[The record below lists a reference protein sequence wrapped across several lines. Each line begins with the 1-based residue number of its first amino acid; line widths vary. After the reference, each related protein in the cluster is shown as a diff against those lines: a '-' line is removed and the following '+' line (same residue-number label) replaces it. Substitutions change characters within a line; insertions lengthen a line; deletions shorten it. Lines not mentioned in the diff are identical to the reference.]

1 MRMDELIASVGV
13 TLKEGIES
21 VAGRLERQ
29 EEEIDQKELFY
40 ALVEFGELKYL
51 VKTLETR
58 LNILLTEFMRMNG
71 DKLLEY
77 GNMLAERKV
86 SSSRKNWEHNTLIE
100 AVVNKSISG
109 VSGIVVDPDT
119 GEVVDLANISKPLI
133 DSVVENLTRAAA
145 IRDWRVTAL
154 RAMIPGLNPD
164 DFCEVEK
171 AERVSIRRKQ

>member
-1 MRMDELIASVGV
+1 MRMDELIADTAE
-13 TLKEGIES
+13 TLKNGIEP

-29 EEEIDQKELFY
+29 EEDIDAKELFY
-40 ALVEFGELKYL
+40 ALIEFGEFKYL
-51 VKTLETR
+51 VRTLETR
-58 LNILLTEFMRMNG
+58 LNILLTQHMRMSG
-71 DKLLEY
+71 EKYLEF

-100 AVVNKSISG
+100 AVVNKA
-109 VSGIVVDPDT
+109 VSGASSSVVDPTT
-119 GEVVDLANISKPLI
+119 GEVVDLAYISKPLI
-133 DSVVENLTRAAA
+133 DAVVENLTRAAA

-154 RAMIPGLNPD
+154 RSMIPGLNPD

>member
-1 MRMDELIASVGV
+1 MRMDELIADVGE
-13 TLKEGIES
+13 TLKKGIES

-29 EEEIDQKELFY
+29 EEKIDEQELFY

-51 VKTLETR
+51 VRTLETR
-58 LNILLTEFMRMNG
+58 LNIILTENMRLSGEKYLEFNG
-71 DKLLEY
+71 
-77 GNMLAERKV
+77 MLAERKV

-100 AVVNKSISG
+100 AVVNKAISG
-109 VSGIVVDPDT
+109 ASESVVDPNT
-119 GEVVDLANISKPLI
+119 GEVVDLASISKPLI
-133 DSVVENLTRAAA
+133 DAVVENLTRAAA

>member
-1 MRMDELIASVGV
+1 MRMDELIADTGE
-13 TLKEGIES
+13 TLKKGIES

-29 EEEIDQKELFY
+29 EEAIDAKELFY

-51 VKTLETR
+51 VRTLETR
-58 LNILLTEFMRMNG
+58 LNVLLTEYMRMNG
-71 DKLLEY
+71 EKLLEF
-77 GNMLAERKV
+77 GNMIAERKV

-100 AVVNKSISG
+100 AVVNKAIAGASAS
-109 VSGIVVDPDT
+109 VVDPNT
-119 GEVVDLANISKPLI
+119 GEVVDLAYISKPLI
-133 DSVVENLTRAAA
+133 DAVVDNITRAAA

-154 RAMIPGLNPD
+154 RLMIPGLNPD